1 MKGLKNT
8 LLKKLII
15 YSYIFLSIFAQ
26 PLLAAGVVRDQNRNQ
41 QVNVEK
47 APNGVPIVNIN
58 APNNNGVSHN
68 YFKEYNV
75 EKEGILLNNSAKEF
89 NRTQIGGIIQGN
101 SNLNGREANVILTE
115 VTGVNRSKIEG
126 YTEIVGKSAEY
137 ILANPNGIYL
147 NGAGFINTPRVI
159 LTTGKSITDELGDL
173 KGFSIDDGTVVIG
186 SQGIDGKNVRMV
198 DIISRTAELNGAVY
212 GGEEVNVVLGRND
225 YDHQTKKVTPKAEKA
240 GEKPKVALDAKALG
254 SLYAGRIYLQS
265 TEKGVGV
272 NSQGE
277 MLAGAGD
284 FEVDVNGRLILNDAQ
299 AKNDIKIKAENV
311 EIQKRAVTENNI
323 NINTKD
329 IVNTGAIAANKNINV
344 KSSNIENK
352 GSISSKSITIANK
365 EKIVNTGKISADSVK
380 ISSNDMENKE
390 LTVVNADIDLT
401 GNLKTE
407 SMKAV
412 ENLSIKGKNIEST
425 GTMIANKKV
434 KIESTNLS
442 NKGDISAD
450 EIKINNQNKIV
461 NEKNIIA
468 SSVDITSKSLD
479 NKEIVQGEI
488 LNLKILDSLNNN
500 GTLLGKTFSLEA
512 DKVINTSSIYGEN
525 QLKINT
531 ASIENNGLQSN
542 IGGKSLTNI
551 HSGTLTNT
559 GKVSS
564 EYLTLNINSILTN
577 AGILYAENLKI
588 NTVALNN
595 NSDINS
601 KISTDISADNLTS
614 TGNIISE
621 GKLNLEGIQINN
633 SGNILADNINIKS
646 SNFIN
651 SGEVQSDILKLD
663 SLISILNKGNLV
675 SKDLNIKSKNI
686 ENTGTIYGDLSLVL
700 TSDKYINK
708 NSAITAGNILTLNSI
723 VENDGNILGEKV
735 TFTGTEIKNTGNITG
750 EDTLHITSDLNNT
763 GTVQGKN
770 LVSIIGNIDNS
781 QNIKSEKVLNISGN
795 IINTGYIYGE
805 NADVV
810 GNITNSGDILS
821 LSNMKISGNII
832 NNKNLNSGDK
842 LTLLSSNILNNDRI
856 SALALS
862 ITGVKL
868 VNNGMITGEKGI
880 FNIDNIENY
889 GTLYGKNTLSITGNN
904 LINNKLIQ
912 GSNDLYISSQIIENK
927 DDLFAGNNIS
937 LIAISLDNI
946 GRIIGDG
953 NLTFNTSNLF
963 TNSNLIQ
970 GNNIKIAG
978 IDNSGKIVAKE
989 GIEAVEIKNS
999 GTISALKSLK
1009 SNKLLN
1015 LILGKTILGENL
1027 TLEEELL
1034 NKGIISVKG
1043 DITAKNISNTGSI
1056 VSDKNIVLKE
1066 LDNSSGT
1073 IEGKNINIVNTGL
1086 FNNQSGKLKV
1096 FDNDSILYIKAL
1108 DINNNLGEVHAQ
1120 GTADLNIAG
1129 NLILTGSY
1137 IGNTLLKITADSLTS
1152 NINLENGGDIV
1163 LNLSGDFLNNNK
1175 FASGKNITI
1184 SAKDL
1189 VNNKTLGSL
1198 RNFAV
1203 NLSGK
1208 LDNLD
1213 SMILGNGNNIIT
1225 TAGDINN
1232 SGFLTSQN
1240 NLTVNSKDLIN
1251 NGQIASGNILNLNS
1265 NNITNNNFA
1274 LLYSKNDTFITAKK
1288 DFFNNK
1294 GDIYSGN
1301 NVEIKALGKVQNN
1314 AATIEAIGDIYIEAA
1329 QIENLG
1335 EITGSHSVIG
1345 KVPASAVT
1353 TNVTQQEK
1361 DKIKNKFLKL
1371 IAEMNEGKNNKYDK
1385 AHFDSMELEW
1395 IDKIESNYTSKMAYI
1410 SSGKNI
1416 TLKTTGDVIN
1426 RESNILANKDVNIS
1440 AVNLKNENFVV
1451 DITTNSQWKAK
1462 YYTYVWEEGGSGN
1475 NDNNGTAGG
1484 HWTKIY
1490 HKDLKLTEPFIQKM
1504 GTDKATKISAGNKI
1518 NISAVQVGNGVQSRD
1533 SNTVNSK
1540 NVNVGQVILNSSNVG
1555 KTGTINTENYITI
1568 PEGDKGL
1575 FVVNKDLVNSARV
1588 SIIDKDN
1595 KVDKIISDSEF
1606 KEKIAVGNGELVF
1619 NNNSISND
1627 KAPGFSYL
1635 IESNVKFTDMG
1646 YYMGSDYFFGKIGFN
1661 PEKNIKLLG
1670 DAFYESRVVN
1680 RAILESTGKR
1690 YLNGAASEKEQMQI
1704 LLDNSIKAMED
1715 FNLSIGTALTKEQ
1728 INNLKSDIIWYV
1740 EEEVNGINV
1749 LVPKVYLSKETL
1761 ASLGNNQT
1769 GMMAGNGINI
1779 SAVEVNNTGNI
1790 KSSGSITI
1798 NAEKILNKSVLG
1810 DFKALIAGNDIEI
1823 VSVNDIKNI
1832 GAEIS
1837 ADNNISLESIKGSI
1851 WNKST
1856 LRENTNLN
1864 GIVISNFEDSGEIKA
1879 GNNITISANNNF
1891 VNSAG
1896 ALKANNNIAV
1906 SSNDIVL
1913 DTIQLNNSTNKKNY
1927 QKETIENIGGHIS
1940 SNNVTLTADNNIE
1953 IKGSVVKGVNEVA
1966 LSGNEIKIES
1976 AENYSYEK
1984 DGSGKNYTIK
1994 EKVNNIGSTVTG
2006 ENISISADKNVNIKG
2021 SDVIANSELRLKAGE
2036 DVNLTASIDS
2046 DYYEHQESKK
2056 KSFGRGKSKTEVKYS
2071 TSHNGTNLI
2080 GENVSIESGKN
2091 TVTIGSNIQAGPEG
2105 SAVIN
2110 AGGDIVQGSVK
2121 DINYSYKKTTKTGFL
2136 GLTGSSKSTEQYKEE
2151 AVKSNTISGI
2161 GGTSYDAGNGVLL
2174 EGVTV
2179 VSTGNITLKG
2189 KEVSINPVETE
2200 AYQEEIK
2207 KKKGFSSSFS
2217 GGTASFSYG
2226 KSKDEIKTTQTTNT
2240 ASTIVSQGKVDIE
2253 ATEGKAVLKSV
2264 DIYGETGIDIKGHEG
2279 VELIVAKDKTTVDE
2293 KHKSSSIGIS
2303 AGVASSIKTTIDNVR
2318 DIDKL
2323 TDFGG
2328 NSYDIANTASDLV
2341 GAIKEG
2347 AEAINKVT
2355 SDIYKKKSENSA
2367 SSNLEGISTDINS
2380 YITVNAGVNKSKSEY
2395 HSSSESTVKNKLES
2409 KGDINIS
2416 SGAGSVII
2424 EGTDIKTEKD
2434 LNLSASKDVVVKSSK
2449 DEYSSSSSSSS
2460 KGLNADLTVSTNP
2473 ETSLLGSVTAS
2484 QSKGKGNSEGTINVN
2499 SKFEVGGTHKVEAG
2513 EKVIYEGANVEA
2525 GRVKIKGEKV
2535 IIASSKDTEKSSSK
2549 NSNSSIKVTPGTPG
2563 FSGEVNIG
2571 HREGNGE
2578 KEWVSDQTSIIAK
2591 EGGIIESKDFTNSG
2605 AIIGSES
2612 EENKLIVK
2620 AENITVE
2627 HLKDKD
2633 TNKVSGGGIN
2643 IKGTGVPNLSIVTG
2657 GQDKRQDTNATAV
2670 NTDFIV
2676 KGDNKTAEELGF
2688 NTDLDKTQVITKD
2701 EDKVLDAELH
2711 TDLLNQSE
2719 RDKIT
2724 QAGEKIGDLAEAIAN
2739 SNDGGIFN
2747 TYKENRYGNLF
2758 NKYAASQK
2766 EYLAMLGDPN
2776 LSDIDKR
2783 NVVNELIAGFLKDR
2797 KYEGKMPEVIIG
2809 SKTEAVDSRYDGNER
2824 IFITKEDLNS
2834 SDVLSKLGH
2843 ELGHFNIYDKDEKT
2857 ARNIEKKINVVIN
2870 TSETNGEYN
2879 SQLEKLKDKYK
2890 DLPNREKAIELQNKI
2905 PDKYKEKFAVPVPLP
2920 VLVGGV
2926 VLIGGYY
2933 YIQNSEEN
2941 KETWNKFQED
2951 LKKEWE
2957 SVKDK
2962 GIAYAEFHQIY
2973 MEAFLAK
2980 QNIIIGAEEG
2990 IGTLTFPREIP
3001 DEFKLPPILVGKKPE
3016 ELHDKDIHESP
3027 GTPPILPV
3035 TNTAD
3040 TEGKGKVE
3048 KTNIHVGEIPEVNKE
3063 IIHAITEK
3071 EAREKY
3077 KNTLNK
3083 TKVEGEYPSYKSNSD
3098 ILRDQL
3104 VKAGVE
3110 EPNYSNAAHHV
3121 VAVLGTGMPDAT
3133 KILKELGIE
3142 GNSASNG
3149 VFLPTIGADTTDLTE
3164 VPHVG
3169 PNGKSY
3175 KDTVNDRVK
3184 NVYDEAIKK
3193 GLSKDK
3199 IIEKVVKE
3207 INNIKID
3214 LQTGKLKINK
3224 AEL

>member
-1 MKGLKNT
+1 MKGLKNI

-15 YSYIFLSIFAQ
+15 YSYIFLSIFTQ

-41 QVNVEK
+41 QMNVEK

-101 SNLNGREANVILTE
+101 SNLNGKEANVILTE

-173 KGFSIDDGTVVIG
+173 KGFSVDDGTVVIG

-311 EIQKRAVTENNI
+311 EIQKRAVAENNI

-412 ENLSIKGKNIEST
+412 ENLSIKGKSIENT

-450 EIKINNQNKIV
+450 EIKINNQNNIV
-461 NEKNIIA
+461 NEKNIIGL
-468 SSVDITSKSLD
+468 TT
-479 NKEIVQGEI
+479 EIVSSSIENKGLIQGDI
-488 LNLKILDSLNNN
+488 LALSIINNVENSGNVAGKELSLSIGNL
-500 GTLLGKTFSLEA
+500 
-512 DKVINTSSIYGEN
+512 INTSTIYGEN
-525 QLKINT
+525 QLKINA

-595 NSDINS
+595 NNDINS

-735 TFTGTEIKNTGNITG
+735 TFTGTEIKNTENITG

-1175 FASGKNITI
+1175 FISGNNITI
-1184 SAKDL
+1184 TAKDL
-1189 VNNKTLGSL
+1189 INNKTLGSL
-1198 RNFAV
+1198 RNFVV

-1240 NLTVNSKDLIN
+1240 SLTVNSKDLIN

-1274 LLYSKNDTFITAKK
+1274 LLYSKENMFITAKK

-1314 AATIEAIGDIYIEAA
+1314 TATIEAIGDIYIEAA

-1426 RESNILANKDVNIS
+1426 RESNILADKDVNIS

-1661 PEKNIKLLG
+1661 PEKNIRLLG

-1690 YLNGAASEKEQMQI
+1690 YLNGAANEKEQMQI

-1740 EEEVNGINV
+1740 EEEVNGVNV

-1779 SAVEVNNTGNI
+1779 SAVEVNNTGSI

-1879 GNNITISANNNF
+1879 GNDIIISANNNF

-1953 IKGSVVKGVNEVA
+1953 IKGSVVKGINGVA

-1984 DGSGKNYTIK
+1984 DGSGKNYTIR

-2006 ENISISADKNVNIKG
+2006 KNISISADKNINIKG
-2021 SDVIANSELRLKAGE
+2021 SDVIADSELRLKAGE

-2056 KSFGRGKSKTEVKYS
+2056 KSFGRGKSKTEVKYT
-2071 TSHNGTNLI
+2071 TSHNGANLI
-2080 GENVSIESGKN
+2080 GENVSIKSGKD
-2091 TVTIGSNIQAGPEG
+2091 TVIIGSNIQAGPEG

-2110 AGGDIVQGSVK
+2110 AGGDIVQAAVK

-2161 GGTSYDAGNGVLL
+2161 GGTSYDAGNGILL

-2189 KEVSINPVETE
+2189 KEVSINPVETQ

-2347 AEAINKVT
+2347 AEAFSKIKNDGQQENNSSPEGMKV
-2355 SDIYKKKSENSA
+2355 
-2367 SSNLEGISTDINS
+2367 ISTDINS

-2525 GRVKIKGEKV
+2525 GRVKIKGEEV

-2549 NSNSSIKVTPGTPG
+2549 NSSSSIKVSQTPVGVT
-2563 FSGEVNIG
+2563 GELNLSQNKS
-2571 HREGNGE
+2571 NGE
-2578 KEWVSDQTSIIAK
+2578 KEWVSNQTTIIAK

-2605 AIIGSES
+2605 AIIGSKS

-2657 GQDKRQDTNATAV
+2657 GQDKRQDTNATTV

-2688 NTDLDKTQVITKD
+2688 NTDLSKAQVITKD
-2701 EDKVLDAELH
+2701 EDKILDAELH
-2711 TDLLNQSE
+2711 TDLLNKSE
-2719 RDKIT
+2719 R
-2724 QAGEKIGDLAEAIAN
+2724 EKIADLGVNLSEIIQSIVN
-2739 SNDGGIFN
+2739 SDSGGVLN
-2747 TYKENRYGNLF
+2747 TYKAHKYGRLLEAHINKDPRYKGL
-2758 NKYAASQK
+2758 
-2766 EYLAMLGDPN
+2766 LGDPN
-2776 LSDIDKR
+2776 ISIEDKQR
-2783 NVVNELIAGFLKDR
+2783 VLNAAVNTFL
-2797 KYEGKMPEVIIG
+2797 
-2809 SKTEAVDSRYDGNER
+2809 TSRGYKGP
-2824 IFITKEDLNS
+2824 KV
-2834 SDVLSKLGH
+2834 DVLIGEESLSTRGKIVISKEKLNGLSFLEDLGH
-2843 ELGHFNIYDKDEKT
+2843 ELGHLVSYDDGNEDTAKIVEGKMGTLEETDTQGKYNDYLEILKEEYKNLKTEEETREWLATIPDNEKERLLPLIIDLGFSSQT
-2857 ARNIEKKINVVIN
+2857 AGTPDIV
-2870 TSETNGEYN
+2870 ETNKIETKDGQLYYNGNKVIILDEMKDGRVVVTPIQKDFILEQIEGAVLGETAGAILKIGGKWIITTSGGKYVV
-2879 SQLEKLKDKYK
+2879 SKSGKVIGKLKDIVKLSP
-2890 DLPNREKAIELQNKI
+2890 DQIEVLGKAVDSSPSGSINATKVFNSGVKI
-2905 PDKYKEKFAVPVPLP
+2905 PVKSA
-2920 VLVGGV
+2920 
-2926 VLIGGYY
+2926 
-2933 YIQNSEEN
+2933 EN
-2941 KETWNKFQED
+2941 K
-2951 LKKEWE
+2951 
-2957 SVKDK
+2957 
-2962 GIAYAEFHQIY
+2962 
-2973 MEAFLAK
+2973 
-2980 QNIIIGAEEG
+2980 
-2990 IGTLTFPREIP
+2990 
-3001 DEFKLPPILVGKKPE
+3001 KLV
-3016 ELHDKDIHESP
+3016 
-3027 GTPPILPV
+3027 
-3035 TNTAD
+3035 
-3040 TEGKGKVE
+3040 
-3048 KTNIHVGEIPEVNKE
+3048 KE
-3063 IIHAITEK
+3063 IIEKGDIKGELTEK
-3071 EAREKY
+3071 LVNNLAKEKKY
-3077 KNTLNK
+3077 KLL
-3083 TKVEGEYPSYKSNSD
+3083 EGKYGSNNGIDHIFFSKDGKSLI
-3098 ILRDQL
+3098 ILDSKQMKGNGSFQL
-3104 VKAGVE
+3104 LPKGAGGNVQLSKKWIE
-3110 EPNYSNAAHHV
+3110 A
-3121 VAVLGTGMPDAT
+3121 VADNIKDPAT
-3133 KILKELGIE
+3133 KKLLKNNLKNGQIKTGVIGVDKKTGDLIL
-3142 GNSASNG
+3142 
-3149 VFLPTIGADTTDLTE
+3149 
-3164 VPHVG
+3164 VP
-3169 PNGKSY
+3169 
-3175 KDTVNDRVK
+3175 VNTK
-3184 NVYDEAIKK
+3184 
-3193 GLSKDK
+3193 
-3199 IIEKVVKE
+3199 
-3207 INNIKID
+3207 
-3214 LQTGKLKINK
+3214 
-3224 AEL
+3224 

>member
-1 MKGLKNT
+1 MEKLRNNF
-8 LLKKLII
+8 LKKLII
-15 YSYIFLSIFAQ
+15 YGYIFLSIFTQ
-26 PLLAAGVVRDQNRNQ
+26 PLFAAGVVRDQNRNQ

-212 GGEEVNVVLGRND
+212 GGEEVNLVLGRND

-311 EIQKRAVTENNI
+311 EIQKRAVAENNI

-390 LTVVNADIDLT
+390 LTTVNADIDLT

-412 ENLSIKGKNIEST
+412 ENLSIKGKNIENT

-450 EIKINNQNKIV
+450 EIKINNQNNIV

-525 QLKINT
+525 
-531 ASIENNGLQSN
+531 
-542 IGGKSLTNI
+542 
-551 HSGTLTNT
+551 
-559 GKVSS
+559 
-564 EYLTLNINSILTN
+564 YLTITTN
-577 AGILYAENLKI
+577 KYA
-588 NTVALNN
+588 
-595 NSDINS
+595 
-601 KISTDISADNLTS
+601 
-614 TGNIISE
+614 
-621 GKLNLEGIQINN
+621 
-633 SGNILADNINIKS
+633 
-646 SNFIN
+646 
-651 SGEVQSDILKLD
+651 
-663 SLISILNKGNLV
+663 
-675 SKDLNIKSKNI
+675 
-686 ENTGTIYGDLSLVL
+686 
-700 TSDKYINK
+700 NK
-708 NSAITAGNILTLNSI
+708 NLGITAGEILSLSGN
-723 VENDGNILGEKV
+723 VENDGNILGKKAA
-735 TFTGTEIKNTGNITG
+735 FTGTEIKNTGTITG
-750 EDTLHITSDLNNT
+750 EDTLYITSDLYNS
-763 GTVQGKN
+763 GTIQGKN
-770 LVSIIGNIDNS
+770 LVTVTGNVDNS
-781 QNIKSEKVLNISGN
+781 KNIKSEKGLNISGN
-795 IINTGYIYGE
+795 VINTGYIYSE
-805 NADVV
+805 DTDII
-810 GNITNSGDILS
+810 GNITNSGDILA
-821 LSNMKISGNII
+821 LSYMKISGNII
-832 NNKNLNSGDK
+832 NNKNLNSGNK
-842 LTLLSSNILNNDRI
+842 LILLSSSILNNDRI
-856 SALALS
+856 SAQDLLA
-862 ITGVKL
+862 TGVKL
-868 VNNGMITGEKGI
+868 INNGIITGEKGI
-880 FNIDNIENY
+880 LNIDDIENY

-912 GSNDLYISSQIIENK
+912 SSKDLDISLQNIENK

-937 LIAISLDNI
+937 LIAISLDNT

-953 NLTFNTSNLF
+953 NLTFNTVNSF

-978 IDNSGKIVAKE
+978 VDNSGKIVAKE

-999 GTISALKSLK
+999 GTISALKNLK
-1009 SNKLLN
+1009 SNKLSN
-1015 LILGKTILGENL
+1015 LLLGKTVLGENL

-1043 DITAKNISNTGSI
+1043 DMTAKNVSNTGSI
-1056 VSDKNIVLKE
+1056 ISDKNIVLKE

-1096 FDNDSILYIKAL
+1096 FDNDSVLYIKAI
-1108 DINNNLGEVHAQ
+1108 DINNTSGEVHAQ
-1120 GTADLNIAG
+1120 GTADLNITG
-1129 NLILTGSY
+1129 NLVLTGSY
-1137 IGNTLLKITADSLTS
+1137 IGNTLLKITANSLTS
-1152 NINLENGGDIV
+1152 NVDLENGGDIV

-1175 FASGKNITI
+1175 FVSGNNITI
-1184 SAKDL
+1184 SAVNL
-1189 VNNKTLGSL
+1189 TNNKTLGSL
-1198 RNFAV
+1198 GSFNV
-1203 NLSGK
+1203 VLTGK

-1213 SMILGNGNNIIT
+1213 SIILGNGNNIIT
-1225 TAGDINN
+1225 NAGDINN

-1240 NLTVNSKDLIN
+1240 SLTINSKDLIN

-1274 LLYSKNDTFITAKK
+1274 LLYSKENMVITVKK
-1288 DFFNNK
+1288 DIVNTK

-1301 NVEIKALGKVQNN
+1301 NIEIKALGKVQNN
-1314 AATIEAIGDIYIEAA
+1314 AATIEAIGDIYIEGA

-1335 EITGSHSVIG
+1335 EVTGSHSITG
-1345 KVPASAVT
+1345 KIPGISSDVDMDLI
-1353 TNVTQQEK
+1353 
-1361 DKIKNKFLKL
+1361 DKTIL
-1371 IAEMNEGKNNKYDK
+1371 NNK
-1385 AHFDSMELEW
+1385 SNLIMQELFTDYIGGIGSWTWFHEHSSDLGVYLHE
-1395 IDKIESNYTSKMAYI
+1395 IDKVESNYTSIMAYI

-1426 RESNILANKDVNIS
+1426 REGNILADKDINIS
-1440 AVNLKNENFVV
+1440 AVNLKNENYTIDVEVNSEWRRDYELHGSAMYTLPYDTYLMDGKVYNHNRDKGYVV
-1451 DITTNSQWKAK
+1451 
-1462 YYTYVWEEGGSGN
+1462 V
-1475 NDNNGTAGG
+1475 ND
-1484 HWTKIY
+1484 KI
-1490 HKDLKLTEPFIQKM
+1490 IQKV
-1504 GTDKATKISAGNKI
+1504 GTDKATKISAGNNI
-1518 NISAVQVGNGVQSRD
+1518 NISAVKVGNGALSSD
-1533 SNTVNSK
+1533 PNAVNSK
-1540 NVNVGQVILNSSNVG
+1540 NINVGQVILSSNNIS
-1555 KTGTINTENYITI
+1555 KTGTINTESYITI

-1575 FVVNKDLVNSARV
+1575 FIVNKDLVNSAGV
-1588 SIIDKDN
+1588 SVTEK
-1595 KVDKIISDSEF
+1595 DKIT
-1606 KEKIAVGNGELVF
+1606 VGNGELIF
-1619 NNNSISND
+1619 NNNSVSNN
-1627 KAPGFSYL
+1627 KTPGFSYL

-1661 PEKNIKLLG
+1661 PEKNIRLLG

-1690 YLNGAASEKEQMQI
+1690 YLNGTANEKEQMQT
-1704 LLDNSIKAMED
+1704 LLDNSITAMED
-1715 FNLSIGTALTKEQ
+1715 FNLSIGVALTKEQ
-1728 INNLKSDIIWYV
+1728 INNLKNDIIWYV
-1740 EEEVNGINV
+1740 EEEVNGVNV

-1779 SAVEVNNTGNI
+1779 SAVEVNNTGSI
-1790 KSSGSITI
+1790 KSDGSITI
-1798 NAEKILNKSVLG
+1798 NTEEFLNKSVLG

-1837 ADNNISLESIKGSI
+1837 AENTVSLESIKGSI

-1856 LRENTNLN
+1856 ARVNDLTYKIDSDIKNTAK
-1864 GIVISNFEDSGEIKA
+1864 ISGADISIKA
-1879 GNNITISANNNF
+1879 GENYINTA
-1891 VNSAG
+1891 
-1896 ALKANNNIAV
+1896 ALVEGKGNVEIAAKEV
-1906 SSNDIVL
+1906 VI
-1913 DTIQLNNSTNKKNY
+1913 DTI
-1927 QKETIENIGGHIS
+1927 EMH
-1940 SNNVTLTADNNIE
+1940 D
-1953 IKGSVVKGVNEVA
+1953 
-1966 LSGNEIKIES
+1966 
-1976 AENYSYEK
+1976 YEK
-1984 DGSGKNYTIK
+1984 QGGKKNYTIT
-1994 EKVNNIGSTVTG
+1994 ESYTNAGSVITG
-2006 ENISISADKNVNIKG
+2006 ENISISADKNINIKG
-2021 SDVIANSELRLKAGE
+2021 SDIIADSELRLKAGE

-2080 GENVSIESGKN
+2080 GENLSIESGKD
-2091 TVTIGSNIQAGPEG
+2091 TVIIGSNIQAGPEG

-2110 AGGDIVQGSVK
+2110 AGGDIVQAAVK

-2136 GLTGSSKSTEQYKEE
+2136 GLTGSSKSAEQYKEE

-2161 GGTSYDAGNGVLL
+2161 GGTSYDAGNGILL

-2189 KEVSINPVETE
+2189 KEVSINPVETQ

-2264 DIYGETGIDIKGHEG
+2264 DIYGEAGIDIKGHEG

-2293 KHKSSSIGIS
+2293 KHKSSSIGVS
-2303 AGVASSIKTTIDNVR
+2303 VGVAGSIKTTIDNVR

-2323 TDFGG
+2323 TDFSG

-2347 AEAINKVT
+2347 AEAINKVKPKVVD
-2355 SDIYKKKSENSA
+2355 SNGNIASE
-2367 SSNLEGISTDINS
+2367 NLEGIVSTDVNS
-2380 YITVNAGVNKSKSEY
+2380 YITVSAGVNKSKSEY

-2473 ETSLLGSVTAS
+2473 KDMLGSVTAS
-2484 QSKGKGNSEGTINVN
+2484 QSKGKGNSEGTVNVN

-2513 EKVIYEGANVEA
+2513 EKVIYEGANAEA
-2525 GRVKIKGEKV
+2525 GRVEIKGKEV

-2549 NSNSSIKVTPGTPG
+2549 NSSSSIKVTPSPLSPIGVT
-2563 FSGEVNIG
+2563 GELNVSQKK
-2571 HREGNGE
+2571 GNGE

-2633 TNKVSGGGIN
+2633 TNKVSGGGIEVT
-2643 IKGTGVPNLSIVTG
+2643 GTGVPNLSVVTG
-2657 GQDKRQDTNATAV
+2657 GQDKRQNTNATAV
-2670 NTDFIV
+2670 NTEFEIA
-2676 KGDNKTAEELGF
+2676 GESKTAEELGF
-2688 NTDLDKTQVITKD
+2688 NTDLSKAQEITKD

-2719 RDKIT
+2719 RDKIAE
-2724 QAGEKIGDLAEAIAN
+2724 AGDYLESIYKGITDSGVGGKINTIKEQIYGDMLKKAAENYPGFVKFDEKVIDENGEILTDKLNEKGNRVQDLLKYFASSIGYEGEIPRILIGDLSPGEEAFASTSDNTIAIDRN
-2739 SNDGGIFN
+2739 ILASADSNKI
-2747 TYKENRYGNLF
+2747 L
-2758 NKYAASQK
+2758 SI
-2766 EYLAMLGDPN
+2766 LA
-2776 LSDIDKR
+2776 
-2783 NVVNELIAGFLKDR
+2783 
-2797 KYEGKMPEVIIG
+2797 
-2809 SKTEAVDSRYDGNER
+2809 
-2824 IFITKEDLNS
+2824 
-2834 SDVLSKLGH
+2834 H
-2843 ELGHFNIYDKDEKT
+2843 ELGHFNGYDSGTESTASRIENAVSGAVSKKESTGDYEAYFKNMYEGKDISGKE
-2857 ARNIEKKINVVIN
+2857 AQKIID
-2870 TSETNGEYN
+2870 G
-2879 SQLEKLKDKYK
+2879 
-2890 DLPNREKAIELQNKI
+2890 I
-2905 PDKYKEKFAVPVPLP
+2905 P
-2920 VLVGGV
+2920 
-2926 VLIGGYY
+2926 
-2933 YIQNSEEN
+2933 EEN
-2941 KETWNKFQED
+2941 KEKIGGGLSFSITNTFGASAGVGITLYTTYDPENRKFEFFTT
-2951 LKKEWE
+2951 L
-2957 SVKDK
+2957 DK
-2962 GIAYAEFHQIY
+2962 SI
-2973 MEAFLAK
+2973 
-2980 QNIIIGAEEG
+2980 N
-2990 IGTLTFPREIP
+2990 IGTPTFSGSVG
-3001 DEFKLPPILVGKKPE
+3001 LVIFPKAVSS
-3016 ELHDKDIHESP
+3016 KDI
-3027 GTPPILPV
+3027 
-3035 TNTAD
+3035 
-3040 TEGKGKVE
+3040 EGKSSVIGGGVSYYGLDVYNPNLNENE
-3048 KTNIHVGEIPEVNKE
+3048 KSGIKFSIGLAPSFPFSGEI
-3063 IIHAITEK
+3063 H
-3071 EAREKY
+3071 
-3077 KNTLNK
+3077 
-3083 TKVEGEYPSYKSNSD
+3083 
-3098 ILRDQL
+3098 
-3104 VKAGVE
+3104 
-3110 EPNYSNAAHHV
+3110 
-3121 VAVLGTGMPDAT
+3121 TG
-3133 KILKELGIE
+3133 
-3142 GNSASNG
+3142 
-3149 VFLPTIGADTTDLTE
+3149 
-3164 VPHVG
+3164 
-3169 PNGKSY
+3169 
-3175 KDTVNDRVK
+3175 TVNESTVIGGVDEVYLIEVENGIIKSIDK
-3184 NVYDEAIKK
+3184 NLNLK
-3193 GLSKDK
+3193 GVNYWKSR
-3199 IIEKVVKE
+3199 
-3207 INNIKID
+3207 
-3214 LQTGKLKINK
+3214 
-3224 AEL
+3224 

>member
-1 MKGLKNT
+1 MEKLRNSF
-8 LLKKLII
+8 LKKLII
-15 YSYIFLSIFAQ
+15 YGYIFLSIFMQ
-26 PLLAAGVVRDQNRNQ
+26 PLLAAGVVKDQSRNQ

-47 APNGVPIVNIN
+47 APNGVPVVNIN
-58 APNNNGVSHN
+58 APNKNGVSRNH
-68 YFKEYNV
+68 FKEYNV
-75 EKEGILLNNSAKEF
+75 GKEGILLNNSSKEF
-89 NRTQIGGIIQGN
+89 NKTQIGGIIQGN

-115 VTGVNRSKIEG
+115 VTGVNKSRIEG

-159 LTTGKSITDELGDL
+159 LTTGKSITDELGNL

-225 YDHQTKKVTPKAEKA
+225 YDHQTKKVTPKADKA
-240 GEKPKVALDAKALG
+240 GDKPKVALDAKALG

-284 FEVDVNGRLILNDAQ
+284 FEVDVNGRLVLNDAQ

-311 EIQKRAVTENNI
+311 EIQKRVIAENNV
-323 NINTKD
+323 NVDTKD
-329 IVNTGAIAANKNINV
+329 IINTGVVTANKNITV

-352 GSISSKSITIANK
+352 GGISSKSININNK
-365 EKIVNTGKISADSVK
+365 EKIVNTGKISADNVK
-380 ISSNDMENKE
+380 ISSKDMENKE
-390 LTVVNADIDLT
+390 LTAVNADINLT
-401 GNLKTE
+401 GNLKTK
-407 SMKAV
+407 SIKAV
-412 ENLSIKGKNIEST
+412 ENLNIKGKNIENT
-425 GTMIANKKV
+425 DTIAANKKV
-434 KIESTNLS
+434 QIESADIS

-450 EIKINNQNKIV
+450 EIKINNQNNIV
-461 NEKNIIA
+461 NEKNITA
-468 SSVDITSKSLD
+468 SIVDITSKSLV
-479 NKEIVQGEI
+479 NKEEIQGEI
-488 LNLKILDSLNNN
+488 LNLKILDSFNNN
-500 GTLLGKTFSLEA
+500 GILLGKNITLNA
-512 DKVINTSSIYGEN
+512 DKVINTSTIYGE
-525 QLKINT
+525 K
-531 ASIENNGLQSN
+531 
-542 IGGKSLTNI
+542 
-551 HSGTLTNT
+551 
-559 GKVSS
+559 
-564 EYLTLNINSILTN
+564 YLTI
-577 AGILYAENLKI
+577 
-588 NTVALNN
+588 
-595 NSDINS
+595 
-601 KISTDISADNLTS
+601 
-614 TGNIISE
+614 
-621 GKLNLEGIQINN
+621 
-633 SGNILADNINIKS
+633 
-646 SNFIN
+646 
-651 SGEVQSDILKLD
+651 
-663 SLISILNKGNLV
+663 
-675 SKDLNIKSKNI
+675 
-686 ENTGTIYGDLSLVL
+686 
-700 TSDKYINK
+700 TSDKYTNK
-708 NSAITAGNILTLNSI
+708 NSGVTAGEILTLNSNI
-723 VENDGNILGEKV
+723 ENDGNILGEKV
-735 TFTGTEIKNTGNITG
+735 IFTGTEIKNIGSITG
-750 EDTLHITSDLNNT
+750 EDTLHITSNLNNS
-763 GTVQGKN
+763 GTIQGKN
-770 LVSIIGNIDNS
+770 LVSITGNIDNS
-781 QNIKSEKVLNISGN
+781 KNIKSEKVLNISGN
-795 IINTGYIYGE
+795 VINTGYIYGE
-805 NADVV
+805 NADIV

-842 LTLLSSNILNNDRI
+842 LILLSSNILNNDRI
-856 SALALS
+856 SALDLS
-862 ITGVKL
+862 VTGVKL
-868 VNNGMITGEKGI
+868 VNNGIITGEKGI
-880 FNIDNIENY
+880 FNIDDIENY
-889 GTLYGKNTLSITGNN
+889 GTLYGKNTLSVTGNN

-912 GSNDLYISSQIIENK
+912 GSKDLYINSQNIENK

-970 GNNIKIAG
+970 GNNIKVTG

-989 GIEAVEIKNS
+989 EIEAVEIKNN
-999 GTISALKSLK
+999 GTISALKNLK
-1009 SNKLLN
+1009 SNKLSN
-1015 LILGKTILGENL
+1015 LLLGKTILGENL

-1043 DITAKNISNTGSI
+1043 DMTAKNVSNTGSI
-1056 VSDKNIVLKE
+1056 ISDKNIVLKE
-1066 LDNSSGT
+1066 LDNSNGT
-1073 IEGKNINIVNTGL
+1073 IEGKNINIVNIGIL
-1086 FNNQSGKLKV
+1086 NNQSGKIKV
-1096 FDNDSILYIKAL
+1096 FDNDSVLHVKAL
-1108 DINNNLGEVHAQ
+1108 GINNNSGEVHAQ
-1120 GTADLNIAG
+1120 GTVDLNIAG

-1137 IGNTLLKITADSLTS
+1137 IGNNLLKITANSLTS
-1152 NINLENGGDIV
+1152 NINLENVGDIV
-1163 LNLSGDFLNNNK
+1163 VNLSGDLLNNNK
-1175 FASGKNITI
+1175 FVSGNNITI
-1184 SAKDL
+1184 TAKDL
-1189 VNNKTLGSL
+1189 INNKTLGSL
-1198 RNFAV
+1198 GNF
-1203 NLSGK
+1203 NIILTGK

-1213 SMILGNGNNIIT
+1213 SIILGNGNNIIT
-1225 TAGDINN
+1225 TAENVNN

-1240 NLTVNSKDLIN
+1240 SLTVNSKDLVN
-1251 NGQIASGNILNLNS
+1251 NGQIASGNVLILNS

-1274 LLYSKNDTFITAKK
+1274 LLYSKENMFITAKK
-1288 DFFNNK
+1288 DLVNNK

-1301 NVEIKALGKVQNN
+1301 NVEIKVLEKVQNN

-1329 QIENLG
+1329 QIENFG
-1335 EITGSHSVIG
+1335 EVTGSHSITG
-1345 KVPASAVT
+1345 KIPGISSDVDMGSI
-1353 TNVTQQEK
+1353 
-1361 DKIKNKFLKL
+1361 DKTIL
-1371 IAEMNEGKNNKYDK
+1371 NNK
-1385 AHFDSMELEW
+1385 SNLIMQELFTDYIGGIGSWTWYHGHASDLGVYLHE
-1395 IDKIESNYTSKMAYI
+1395 IDKVESNYTSTMAYI

-1426 RESNILANKDVNIS
+1426 REGNILADKDINIS
-1440 AVNLKNENFVV
+1440 AVNLKNENYTVDVEVNSEWRRDYELHGSAMYTLPYDTYLMDGKVYNYNRDKGYVV
-1451 DITTNSQWKAK
+1451 
-1462 YYTYVWEEGGSGN
+1462 V
-1475 NDNNGTAGG
+1475 ND
-1484 HWTKIY
+1484 KI
-1490 HKDLKLTEPFIQKM
+1490 IQKL
-1504 GTDKATKISAGNKI
+1504 GTDKATKISAGNNI
-1518 NISAVQVGNGVQSRD
+1518 NISAVKVGNGALSSD
-1533 SNTVNSK
+1533 PNAVNSK
-1540 NVNVGQVILNSSNVG
+1540 NINVGQVILNSNNIS
-1555 KTGTINTENYITI
+1555 KTGTINTESFITI

-1575 FVVNKDLVNSARV
+1575 FVVNKDLVNSAGV
-1588 SIIDKDN
+1588 SVTEK
-1595 KVDKIISDSEF
+1595 DKIT
-1606 KEKIAVGNGELVF
+1606 VGNGELIF
-1619 NNNSISND
+1619 NNNSVSNN
-1627 KAPGFSYL
+1627 KIPGFSYL

-1661 PEKNIKLLG
+1661 PEKNIRLLG

-1690 YLNGAASEKEQMQI
+1690 YLNGAANEKEQMQI
-1704 LLDNSIKAMED
+1704 LLDNSITAMED

-1740 EEEVNGINV
+1740 EEEVNGVNV

-1769 GMMAGNGINI
+1769 GMMAGNGMNI
-1779 SAVEVNNTGNI
+1779 SAVEVNNTGSI
-1790 KSSGSITI
+1790 KSNGSITI
-1798 NAEKILNKSVLG
+1798 NTEEFLNKSVLG

-1837 ADNNISLESIKGSI
+1837 AENTVSLESIKGSI

-1856 LRENTNLN
+1856 ARVNDLTYKIDSDIENTAK
-1864 GIVISNFEDSGEIKA
+1864 ISGTNISIKA
-1879 GNNITISANNNF
+1879 GENYTNTA
-1891 VNSAG
+1891 
-1896 ALKANNNIAV
+1896 ALVEGKGNVDIAAKEAV
-1906 SSNDIVL
+1906 I
-1913 DTIQLNNSTNKKNY
+1913 DTIEMY
-1927 QKETIENIGGHIS
+1927 
-1940 SNNVTLTADNNIE
+1940 D
-1953 IKGSVVKGVNEVA
+1953 
-1966 LSGNEIKIES
+1966 
-1976 AENYSYEK
+1976 YEK
-1984 DGSGKNYTIK
+1984 QGGKKNYTIT
-1994 EKVNNIGSTVTG
+1994 ESYTNAGSVITG
-2006 ENISISADKNVNIKG
+2006 ENIFISADKNINIKG
-2021 SDVIANSELRLKAGE
+2021 SDIIADSELRLKAGE

-2080 GENVSIESGKN
+2080 GENVSIESGKD
-2091 TVTIGSNIQAGPEG
+2091 TVIIGSNIQAGPEG

-2110 AGGDIVQGSVK
+2110 AGGDIVQAAVK

-2161 GGTSYDAGNGVLL
+2161 GGTSYDAGNGILL

-2189 KEVSINPVETE
+2189 KEVAINPVETQ

-2253 ATEGKAVLKSV
+2253 ATERKAVLKSV

-2293 KHKSSSIGIS
+2293 KYKSSSIGVS
-2303 AGVASSIKTTIDNVR
+2303 VGVAGSIKTTIDNVR

-2355 SDIYKKKSENSA
+2355 SDKYKDKSQNA
-2367 SSNLEGISTDINS
+2367 SLENLEGISTDVNS
-2380 YITVNAGVNKSKSEY
+2380 YITVSAGVNKSKSEY

-2473 ETSLLGSVTAS
+2473 KDMLGSVTAS
-2484 QSKGKGNSEGTINVN
+2484 QSKGKGNSEGTVNVN

-2525 GRVKIKGEKV
+2525 GRVEIKGEEV

-2549 NSNSSIKVTPGTPG
+2549 NSNSSIKVTPGTPS
-2563 FSGEVNIG
+2563 FSGEINVG
-2571 HREGNGE
+2571 HRESNGE

-2633 TNKVSGGGIN
+2633 TNKVSGGGIE
-2643 IKGTGVPNLSIVTG
+2643 ITGAGVPNLSVVTG
-2657 GQDKRQDTNATAV
+2657 GQNKRQDTNATAV
-2670 NTDFIV
+2670 NTEFEIA
-2676 KGDNKTAEELGF
+2676 GESKTAEELGF
-2688 NTDLDKTQVITKD
+2688 NTDLEKAQVITKA

-2719 RDKIT
+2719 RDKIAE
-2724 QAGEKIGDLAEAIAN
+2724 AGEKIGDLAGALAN

-2747 TYKENRYGNLF
+2747 TYKENRFGNLLNDYIKKSGVSGLF
-2758 NKYAASQK
+2758 LDDKISL
-2766 EYLAMLGDPN
+2766 E
-2776 LSDIDKR
+2776 DKR
-2783 NVVNELIAGFLKDR
+2783 NALNNLVEGFLKDR
-2797 KYEGKMPEVIIG
+2797 GYTGPMPEIHIG
-2809 SKTEAVDSRYDGNER
+2809 SESFSVDSSKGIGEK
-2824 IFITKEDLNS
+2824 IFISQDSLTSGN
-2834 SDVLSKLGH
+2834 VLQILGH
-2843 ELGHFNIYDKDEKT
+2843 ELGHLVKYDKDEKT
-2857 ARNIEKKINVVIN
+2857 ADNVGNKIEEIKA
-2870 TSETNGEYN
+2870 GEEKDYN
-2879 SQLEKLKDKYK
+2879 EYLASIKDKYK
-2890 DLPNREKAIELQNKI
+2890 DLPSLEESKELENRI
-2905 PDKYKEKFAVPVPLP
+2905 PDEYKEKFAVPVPLP

-2941 KETWNKFQED
+2941 KETWNKFQEE

-2990 IGTLTFPREIP
+2990 IGTLTFPGEIP

-3027 GTPPILPV
+3027 GTPPIPPV
-3035 TNTAD
+3035 TNTAHDGGTKDLPD
-3040 TEGKGKVE
+3040 TGTLVNEPPKVE
-3048 KTNIHVGEIPEVNKE
+3048 DKNIMV
-3063 IIHAITEK
+3063 ITEK

-3077 KNTLNK
+3077 TNTLNK

-3110 EPNYSNAAHHV
+3110 EPNYSNAAHHI

>member
-1 MKGLKNT
+1 MKGLKNI

-15 YSYIFLSIFAQ
+15 YSYIFLSIFTQ

-41 QVNVEK
+41 QMNVEK

-89 NRTQIGGIIQGN
+89 NKTQIGGIIQGN

-311 EIQKRAVTENNI
+311 EIQKRAVAENNI

-380 ISSNDMENKE
+380 ISSNDMKNKE

-412 ENLSIKGKNIEST
+412 ENLSIKGKNIENT

-450 EIKINNQNKIV
+450 EIKINNQNNIV
-461 NEKNIIA
+461 NEKNIIGL
-468 SSVDITSKSLD
+468 TT
-479 NKEIVQGEI
+479 EIVSSSIENKGLIQGDI
-488 LNLKILDSLNNN
+488 LALSIINNVENSGNVAGKELSLSIGNL
-500 GTLLGKTFSLEA
+500 
-512 DKVINTSSIYGEN
+512 INTSTIYGEN
-525 QLKINT
+525 QLKINA

-750 EDTLHITSDLNNT
+750 EDTLHFTSDLNNT

-1198 RNFAV
+1198 GNFAV

-1213 SMILGNGNNIIT
+1213 SIILGNGNNIIT

-1240 NLTVNSKDLIN
+1240 SLTVNSKDLIN

-1274 LLYSKNDTFITAKK
+1274 LLYSKENMFITAKK

-1371 IAEMNEGKNNKYDK
+1371 ISEMNEGKNNKYDK

-1426 RESNILANKDVNIS
+1426 RESNILADKDVNIS

-1661 PEKNIKLLG
+1661 PEKNIRLLG

-1690 YLNGAASEKEQMQI
+1690 YLNGAANEKEQMQI

-1740 EEEVNGINV
+1740 EEEVNGVNV

-1879 GNNITISANNNF
+1879 GNDIIISANNNF

-1927 QKETIENIGGHIS
+1927 QKETIENVGGHIS

-2006 ENISISADKNVNIKG
+2006 ENISISADKNINIKG
-2021 SDVIANSELRLKAGE
+2021 SDIAADSELRLKAGE

-2056 KSFGRGKSKTEVKYS
+2056 KSFGRGKSTTEVKYT
-2071 TSHNGTNLI
+2071 TSHNGANLI
-2080 GENVSIESGKN
+2080 GENVSIESGKD
-2091 TVTIGSNIQAGPEG
+2091 TVIIGSNIQAGPEG

-2110 AGGDIVQGSVK
+2110 AGGDIVQAAVK

-2161 GGTSYDAGNGVLL
+2161 SGTSYDAGSGVLL

-2347 AEAINKVT
+2347 AEAVNKVT

-2473 ETSLLGSVTAS
+2473 KDMLGSVTAS
-2484 QSKGKGNSEGTINVN
+2484 QSKGKGNSKGTINVN

-2525 GRVKIKGEKV
+2525 GRVEIKGEEV

-2549 NSNSSIKVTPGTPG
+2549 NSNSSIKVTPGAPG
-2563 FSGEVNIG
+2563 FSGEVNVG

-2578 KEWVSDQTSIIAK
+2578 KEWVSDQTTIIAK

-2688 NTDLDKTQVITKD
+2688 NTDLDKAQVITKD

-2783 NVVNELIAGFLKDR
+2783 NVVNELIADFLKDR

-2857 ARNIEKKINVVIN
+2857 AGNIEKKINVVIN

-2890 DLPNREKAIELQNKI
+2890 DLPNGEKAIELQNKI

-2980 QNIIIGAEEG
+2980 QNIIIGVEEG
-2990 IGTLTFPREIP
+2990 IGTLTFPGEIP

-3027 GTPPILPV
+3027 GTPPIPPV

>member
-1 MKGLKNT
+1 MKGLKNI

-15 YSYIFLSIFAQ
+15 YSYIFLSIFTQ

-311 EIQKRAVTENNI
+311 EIQKRAIAENNI

-329 IVNTGAIAANKNINV
+329 IVNTGAIAANKNITV

-407 SMKAV
+407 SIKAV
-412 ENLSIKGKNIEST
+412 ENLSIKGKNIENT

-450 EIKINNQNKIV
+450 EIKINNQNNIV
-461 NEKNIIA
+461 NEKNIIGL
-468 SSVDITSKSLD
+468 TT
-479 NKEIVQGEI
+479 EIVSSSIENKGLIQGDI
-488 LNLKILDSLNNN
+488 LALSIINNVENSGNVAGKELSLSIGNL
-500 GTLLGKTFSLEA
+500 
-512 DKVINTSSIYGEN
+512 INTSTIYGEN
-525 QLKINT
+525 QLKINA

-551 HSGTLTNT
+551 HTGTLTNT

-750 EDTLHITSDLNNT
+750 ENTLHITSDLNNT

-1198 RNFAV
+1198 GNFAV

-1213 SMILGNGNNIIT
+1213 SIILGNGNNIIT

-1240 NLTVNSKDLIN
+1240 SLTVNSKDLIN

-1274 LLYSKNDTFITAKK
+1274 LLYSKENMFITAKK

-1426 RESNILANKDVNIS
+1426 RESNILADKDVNIS

-1451 DITTNSQWKAK
+1451 DITTNSSWKSK
-1462 YYTYVWEEGGSGN
+1462 YYTYVWEEGGGDYGGDNSDHGGSG
-1475 NDNNGTAGG
+1475 GG
-1484 HWTKIY
+1484 GRWSKVY
-1490 HKDLKLTEPFIQKM
+1490 HEDLKLIESFIQKV

-1661 PEKNIKLLG
+1661 PEKNIRLLG

-1690 YLNGAASEKEQMQI
+1690 YLNGAANEKEQMQI

-1740 EEEVNGINV
+1740 EEEVNGVNV

-1976 AENYSYEK
+1976 AKNYSYEK

-2006 ENISISADKNVNIKG
+2006 ENISISADKNINIKG
-2021 SDVIANSELRLKAGE
+2021 SDIAADSELRLKAGE

-2056 KSFGRGKSKTEVKYS
+2056 KSFGRGKSTTEVKYT
-2071 TSHNGTNLI
+2071 TSHNGANLI
-2080 GENVSIESGKN
+2080 GKNVSIESGKD
-2091 TVTIGSNIQAGPEG
+2091 TVIIGSNIQAGPEG

-2110 AGGDIVQGSVK
+2110 AGGDIVQAAVK

-2161 GGTSYDAGNGVLL
+2161 GGTSYDAGNGILL

-2189 KEVSINPVETE
+2189 KEVSINPVETQ

-2279 VELIVAKDKTTVDE
+2279 VELIVAKNKQTVDE

-2347 AEAINKVT
+2347 AEAVGKFIPKVT
-2355 SDIYKKKSENSA
+2355 KDNSSMASE
-2367 SSNLEGISTDINS
+2367 NLEGIVSTDINN
-2380 YITVNAGVNKSKSEY
+2380 YITVSAGVNKSKSEY
-2395 HSSSESTVKNKLES
+2395 HSSSESTVKNLLES

-2416 SGAGSVII
+2416 SDAGSVII

-2434 LNLSASKDVVVKSSK
+2434 LNLLASKDVVVKSSK
-2449 DEYSSSSSSSS
+2449 DEYSSSSGSSS

-2473 ETSLLGSVTAS
+2473 ETSLLGSITAS

-2525 GRVKIKGEKV
+2525 GRVKIKGEEV

-2549 NSNSSIKVTPGTPG
+2549 NSNSSIKVTPGAPG
-2563 FSGEVNIG
+2563 FSGEVNVG

-2578 KEWVSDQTSIIAK
+2578 KEWVSDQTTIIAK

-2605 AIIGSES
+2605 AIIGSKR

-2676 KGDNKTAEELGF
+2676 KEDNKTAEELGF
-2688 NTDLDKTQVITKD
+2688 NTDLSKAQVITKD

-2719 RDKIT
+2719 RDKIVK
-2724 QAGEKIGDLAEAIAN
+2724 AGEYLEAVYDGITDPGVGGKGNTIKEKVYGKLFKEKGQESHHYIKLEEKTIDENGEIIAKDLNEKANRVQALVDSFAADLKYKGETPRILIGDLPPGVEAFASPENNTIA
-2739 SNDGGIFN
+2739 I
-2747 TYKENRYGNLF
+2747 
-2758 NKYAASQK
+2758 
-2766 EYLAMLGDPN
+2766 
-2776 LSDIDKR
+2776 
-2783 NVVNELIAGFLKDR
+2783 DR
-2797 KYEGKMPEVIIG
+2797 K
-2809 SKTEAVDSRYDGNER
+2809 
-2824 IFITKEDLNS
+2824 
-2834 SDVLSKLGH
+2834 VLALADANKVLTLVGH
-2843 ELGHFNIYDKDEKT
+2843 ELGHFNSYDANTESTAKRVEDAIQGTKNKGKYTEK
-2857 ARNIEKKINVVIN
+2857 IEKEFQEKYAGRDISGSEAQKIID
-2870 TSETNGEYN
+2870 S
-2879 SQLEKLKDKYK
+2879 
-2890 DLPNREKAIELQNKI
+2890 I
-2905 PDKYKEKFAVPVPLP
+2905 P
-2920 VLVGGV
+2920 
-2926 VLIGGYY
+2926 
-2933 YIQNSEEN
+2933 EEN
-2941 KETWNKFQED
+2941 KENSTTGYNINVGASFGGRVGAGISRYVTRDYKNDKVTVFHTLDGALQITNPDLDTSLGFSFFPFVNDPTILEGRAHSIGVSFKIPYLEVVGGEFDIIYNTNNEWLGVKFSIGKSFYPFGVRASIAD
-2951 LKKEWE
+2951 GATIIKKEE
-2957 SVKDK
+2957 
-2962 GIAYAEFHQIY
+2962 
-2973 MEAFLAK
+2973 
-2980 QNIIIGAEEG
+2980 
-2990 IGTLTFPREIP
+2990 LTFYEYNKKYHPRG
-3001 DEFKLPPILVGKKPE
+3001 GK
-3016 ELHDKDIHESP
+3016 
-3027 GTPPILPV
+3027 
-3035 TNTAD
+3035 
-3040 TEGKGKVE
+3040 
-3048 KTNIHVGEIPEVNKE
+3048 
-3063 IIHAITEK
+3063 
-3071 EAREKY
+3071 
-3077 KNTLNK
+3077 
-3083 TKVEGEYPSYKSNSD
+3083 
-3098 ILRDQL
+3098 
-3104 VKAGVE
+3104 
-3110 EPNYSNAAHHV
+3110 
-3121 VAVLGTGMPDAT
+3121 
-3133 KILKELGIE
+3133 
-3142 GNSASNG
+3142 NG
-3149 VFLPTIGADTTDLTE
+3149 
-3164 VPHVG
+3164 
-3169 PNGKSY
+3169 Y
-3175 KDTVNDRVK
+3175 
-3184 NVYDEAIKK
+3184 
-3193 GLSKDK
+3193 
-3199 IIEKVVKE
+3199 
-3207 INNIKID
+3207 
-3214 LQTGKLKINK
+3214 
-3224 AEL
+3224 

>member
-1 MKGLKNT
+1 MKGLKNI

-15 YSYIFLSIFAQ
+15 YSYIFLSIFTQ

-41 QVNVEK
+41 QMNVEK

-212 GGEEVNVVLGRND
+212 G
-225 YDHQTKKVTPKAEKA
+225 
-240 GEKPKVALDAKALG
+240 
-254 SLYAGRIYLQS
+254 
-265 TEKGVGV
+265 
-272 NSQGE
+272 
-277 MLAGAGD
+277 
-284 FEVDVNGRLILNDAQ
+284 
-299 AKNDIKIKAENV
+299 
-311 EIQKRAVTENNI
+311 
-323 NINTKD
+323 
-329 IVNTGAIAANKNINV
+329 
-344 KSSNIENK
+344 
-352 GSISSKSITIANK
+352 
-365 EKIVNTGKISADSVK
+365 
-380 ISSNDMENKE
+380 
-390 LTVVNADIDLT
+390 
-401 GNLKTE
+401 
-407 SMKAV
+407 
-412 ENLSIKGKNIEST
+412 
-425 GTMIANKKV
+425 
-434 KIESTNLS
+434 
-442 NKGDISAD
+442 
-450 EIKINNQNKIV
+450 
-461 NEKNIIA
+461 
-468 SSVDITSKSLD
+468 
-479 NKEIVQGEI
+479 
-488 LNLKILDSLNNN
+488 
-500 GTLLGKTFSLEA
+500 
-512 DKVINTSSIYGEN
+512 
-525 QLKINT
+525 
-531 ASIENNGLQSN
+531 
-542 IGGKSLTNI
+542 
-551 HSGTLTNT
+551 
-559 GKVSS
+559 
-564 EYLTLNINSILTN
+564 
-577 AGILYAENLKI
+577 
-588 NTVALNN
+588 
-595 NSDINS
+595 
-601 KISTDISADNLTS
+601 
-614 TGNIISE
+614 
-621 GKLNLEGIQINN
+621 
-633 SGNILADNINIKS
+633 
-646 SNFIN
+646 
-651 SGEVQSDILKLD
+651 GEVQSDILKLD

-1034 NKGIISVKG
+1034 NKGIISVKE

-1198 RNFAV
+1198 GNFAV

-1213 SMILGNGNNIIT
+1213 SIILGNGNNIIT

-1240 NLTVNSKDLIN
+1240 SLTVNSKDLIN

-1274 LLYSKNDTFITAKK
+1274 LLYSKENMFITAKK

-1661 PEKNIKLLG
+1661 PEKNIRLLG

-1690 YLNGAASEKEQMQI
+1690 YLNGAANEKEQMQI

-1740 EEEVNGINV
+1740 EEEVNGVNV

-1779 SAVEVNNTGNI
+1779 SAVEVNNTGSI
-1790 KSSGSITI
+1790 KSDGSITI
-1798 NAEKILNKSVLG
+1798 NTEEFLNKSVLG

-1879 GNNITISANNNF
+1879 GNDIIISANNNF

-1927 QKETIENIGGHIS
+1927 QKETIENVVGHIS

-1953 IKGSVVKGVNEVA
+1953 IKGSVVKGINGVA

-2006 ENISISADKNVNIKG
+2006 ENISISADKNINIKG
-2021 SDVIANSELRLKAGE
+2021 SDVIADSELRLKAGE

-2056 KSFGRGKSKTEVKYS
+2056 KSFGRGKSKTEVKYT

-2161 GGTSYDAGNGVLL
+2161 GGTSYDAGNGILL

-2226 KSKDEIKTTQTTNT
+2226 KSKDEIKTTQSTNT

-2264 DIYGETGIDIKGHEG
+2264 DIYGEAGIDIKGHEG

-2293 KHKSSSIGIS
+2293 KHKSSSIGVS
-2303 AGVASSIKTTIDNVR
+2303 VGVAGSIKTTIDNVR

-2347 AEAINKVT
+2347 AEAVGKFIPKVT
-2355 SDIYKKKSENSA
+2355 KDNSSMASE
-2367 SSNLEGISTDINS
+2367 NLEGIVSTDINN
-2380 YITVNAGVNKSKSEY
+2380 YITVSAGVNKSKSEY
-2395 HSSSESTVKNKLES
+2395 HSSSESTVKNLLES

-2416 SGAGSVII
+2416 SDAGSVII

-2434 LNLSASKDVVVKSSK
+2434 LNLLASKDVVVKSSK
-2449 DEYSSSSSSSS
+2449 DEYSSSSGSSS

-2473 ETSLLGSVTAS
+2473 ETSLLGSITAS

-2513 EKVIYEGANVEA
+2513 EKVIYEGTNVEA
-2525 GRVKIKGEKV
+2525 GRVKIKGEEV

-2549 NSNSSIKVTPGTPG
+2549 NSSSSIKVSQTPVGVT
-2563 FSGEVNIG
+2563 GELNLSQNKS
-2571 HREGNGE
+2571 NGE
-2578 KEWVSDQTSIIAK
+2578 KEWVSDQTTIIAK

-2605 AIIGSES
+2605 AIIGSKS

-2633 TNKVSGGGIN
+2633 TNKVSGGGIE
-2643 IKGTGVPNLSIVTG
+2643 ISGTGVPNLSVVTG

-2676 KGDNKTAEELGF
+2676 KEDNKTAEELGF
-2688 NTDLDKTQVITKD
+2688 NTDLSKAQVITKD

-2719 RDKIT
+2719 RDKIVK
-2724 QAGEKIGDLAEAIAN
+2724 AGEYLEAVYDGITDPGVGGKGNTIKEKVYGKLFKEKGQESHHYIKLEEKTIDENGEIIAKDLNEKANRVQALVDSFAADLKYKGETPRILIGDLPPGVEAFASPENNTIA
-2739 SNDGGIFN
+2739 I
-2747 TYKENRYGNLF
+2747 
-2758 NKYAASQK
+2758 
-2766 EYLAMLGDPN
+2766 
-2776 LSDIDKR
+2776 
-2783 NVVNELIAGFLKDR
+2783 DR
-2797 KYEGKMPEVIIG
+2797 K
-2809 SKTEAVDSRYDGNER
+2809 
-2824 IFITKEDLNS
+2824 
-2834 SDVLSKLGH
+2834 VLALADANKVLTLVGH
-2843 ELGHFNIYDKDEKT
+2843 ELGHFNSYDANTESTAKRVEDAIQGTKNKGKYTEKLEKEFQEKYAGRDISGSQAQKIIDGISEESKEKYGFST
-2857 ARNIEKKINVVIN
+2857 ESFNIAGAFITRPNFGKSSYYIIN
-2870 TSETNGEYN
+2870 TKKEEGYLIETFDFGIGAGLLNLGASISTTILPKVN
-2879 SQLEKLKDKYK
+2879 S
-2890 DLPNREKAIELQNKI
+2890 
-2905 PDKYKEKFAVPVPLP
+2905 KED
-2920 VLVGGV
+2920 
-2926 VLIGGYY
+2926 LIGTGLALQGVGYKY
-2933 YIQNSEEN
+2933 YGMEN
-2941 KETWNKFQED
+2941 LTDMKGNFSGIKYIFGISVGTP
-2951 LKKEWE
+2951 KEWE
-2957 SVKDK
+2957 VHTSIDNTVFIQEKTININK
-2962 GIAYAEFHQIY
+2962 RIIETAKELEQLSQTPEATKKNLIKITGKTLKLRYEIY
-2973 MEAFLAK
+2973 LE
-2980 QNIIIGAEEG
+2980 NG
-2990 IGTLTFPREIP
+2990 
-3001 DEFKLPPILVGKKPE
+3001 GKEKVE
-3016 ELHDKDIHESP
+3016 NRK
-3027 GTPPILPV
+3027 
-3035 TNTAD
+3035 
-3040 TEGKGKVE
+3040 KGK
-3048 KTNIHVGEIPEVNKE
+3048 
-3063 IIHAITEK
+3063 
-3071 EAREKY
+3071 Y
-3077 KNTLNK
+3077 NT
-3083 TKVEGEYPSYKSNSD
+3083 
-3098 ILRDQL
+3098 R
-3104 VKAGVE
+3104 
-3110 EPNYSNAAHHV
+3110 
-3121 VAVLGTGMPDAT
+3121 
-3133 KILKELGIE
+3133 
-3142 GNSASNG
+3142 
-3149 VFLPTIGADTTDLTE
+3149 
-3164 VPHVG
+3164 
-3169 PNGKSY
+3169 
-3175 KDTVNDRVK
+3175 
-3184 NVYDEAIKK
+3184 
-3193 GLSKDK
+3193 
-3199 IIEKVVKE
+3199 
-3207 INNIKID
+3207 
-3214 LQTGKLKINK
+3214 
-3224 AEL
+3224 

>member
-1 MKGLKNT
+1 MEKLRNNF
-8 LLKKLII
+8 LKKLII
-15 YSYIFLSIFAQ
+15 YGYIFLSIFTQ
-26 PLLAAGVVRDQNRNQ
+26 PLFAAGVVRDQNRNQ
-41 QVNVEK
+41 QMNVEK

-173 KGFSIDDGTVVIG
+173 KGFSVDDGTVVIG

-311 EIQKRAVTENNI
+311 EIQKRAIAENDI

-390 LTVVNADIDLT
+390 LTTVNTDIDLT

-412 ENLSIKGKNIEST
+412 ENLSIKGKNIENT

-450 EIKINNQNKIV
+450 EIKINNQNNIV
-461 NEKNIIA
+461 NEKNIIGL
-468 SSVDITSKSLD
+468 TT
-479 NKEIVQGEI
+479 EIVSSSIENKGLIQGDI
-488 LNLKILDSLNNN
+488 LALSIINNVENSGNVAGKELSLSIGNL
-500 GTLLGKTFSLEA
+500 
-512 DKVINTSSIYGEN
+512 INTSTIYGEN
-525 QLKINT
+525 QLKINA

-551 HSGTLTNT
+551 HSGILTNT

-880 FNIDNIENY
+880 FNIDNIDNY

-1175 FASGKNITI
+1175 FVSGNNITI

-1240 NLTVNSKDLIN
+1240 SLTINSKDLIN

-1274 LLYSKNDTFITAKK
+1274 LLYSKENMFITAKK

-1314 AATIEAIGDIYIEAA
+1314 TATIEAIGDIYIEAA

-1426 RESNILANKDVNIS
+1426 RESNILADKDVNIS

-1490 HKDLKLTEPFIQKM
+1490 HKDLKLTEPFIQKI
-1504 GTDKATKISAGNKI
+1504 GTDKATKISAGNNI

-1661 PEKNIKLLG
+1661 PEKNIRLLG

-1690 YLNGAASEKEQMQI
+1690 YLNGAANEKEQMQI

-1740 EEEVNGINV
+1740 EEEVNGVNV

-1779 SAVEVNNTGNI
+1779 SAVEVNNTGSI
-1790 KSSGSITI
+1790 KSDGSITI
-1798 NAEKILNKSVLG
+1798 NTEEFLNKSVLG

-1879 GNNITISANNNF
+1879 GNDIIISANNNF

-1927 QKETIENIGGHIS
+1927 QKETIENVGGHIS

-1953 IKGSVVKGVNEVA
+1953 IKGSVVKGINGVA

-2006 ENISISADKNVNIKG
+2006 ENISISADKNINIKG
-2021 SDVIANSELRLKAGE
+2021 SDVIADSELRLKAGE

-2091 TVTIGSNIQAGPEG
+2091 TVIIGSNIQAGPEG

-2161 GGTSYDAGNGVLL
+2161 GGTSYDAGNGILL
-2174 EGVTV
+2174 EGVIV

-2189 KEVSINPVETE
+2189 KEVAINPVETQ

-2264 DIYGETGIDIKGHEG
+2264 DIYGEIGIDIKGHEG
-2279 VELIVAKDKTTVDE
+2279 VELIVAKNKQTVDE

-2367 SSNLEGISTDINS
+2367 SSNLEGISRDVNS
-2380 YITVNAGVNKSKSEY
+2380 YITVSAGVNKSKSEY

-2473 ETSLLGSVTAS
+2473 KDMLGSVTAS
-2484 QSKGKGNSEGTINVN
+2484 QSKGKGNSEGTVNVN

-2525 GRVKIKGEKV
+2525 GRVEIKGEEV

-2549 NSNSSIKVTPGTPG
+2549 NSNSSIKVTPEAPG
-2563 FSGEVNIG
+2563 FSGEINVG

-2578 KEWVSDQTSIIAK
+2578 KEWVSNQTSIIAK

-2633 TNKVSGGGIN
+2633 TNKVSGGGIEVT
-2643 IKGTGVPNLSIVTG
+2643 GTGVPNLSVVTG

-2670 NTDFIV
+2670 NTEFEIA
-2676 KGDNKTAEELGF
+2676 GESKTAEELGF
-2688 NTDLDKTQVITKD
+2688 NTDLSKTQVITKD

-2711 TDLLNQSE
+2711 TDLLNKSE
-2719 RDKIT
+2719 RDKIA

-2783 NVVNELIAGFLKDR
+2783 NVVNELIADFLKDR

-2843 ELGHFNIYDKDEKT
+2843 ELGHFNIYDKNEKT
-2857 ARNIEKKINVVIN
+2857 AGNIEKKINVVIN

-2890 DLPNREKAIELQNKI
+2890 DLPNGEKAIELQNKI

-2980 QNIIIGAEEG
+2980 QNIIIGVEEG
-2990 IGTLTFPREIP
+2990 IGTLTFPGEIP

-3027 GTPPILPV
+3027 GTPPIPPV

>member
-1 MKGLKNT
+1 MEKLRNNF
-8 LLKKLII
+8 LKKLII
-15 YSYIFLSIFAQ
+15 YGYIFLSIFTQ
-26 PLLAAGVVRDQNRNQ
+26 PLFAAGVVRDQNRNQ
-41 QVNVEK
+41 QMNVEK

-173 KGFSIDDGTVVIG
+173 KGFSVDDGTVVIG

-225 YDHQTKKVTPKAEKA
+225 YDHQTKKVTPKAEKT

-311 EIQKRAVTENNI
+311 DLQKRAIAENNI

-329 IVNTGAIAANKNINV
+329 IVNTGAIAANKNINA

-365 EKIVNTGKISADSVK
+365 EKIVNTGKISVDSVK

-390 LTVVNADIDLT
+390 LTTVNADIDLT

-412 ENLSIKGKNIEST
+412 ENLSIKGKNIENT

-525 QLKINT
+525 
-531 ASIENNGLQSN
+531 
-542 IGGKSLTNI
+542 
-551 HSGTLTNT
+551 
-559 GKVSS
+559 
-564 EYLTLNINSILTN
+564 YLTITTN
-577 AGILYAENLKI
+577 KYA
-588 NTVALNN
+588 
-595 NSDINS
+595 
-601 KISTDISADNLTS
+601 
-614 TGNIISE
+614 
-621 GKLNLEGIQINN
+621 
-633 SGNILADNINIKS
+633 
-646 SNFIN
+646 
-651 SGEVQSDILKLD
+651 
-663 SLISILNKGNLV
+663 
-675 SKDLNIKSKNI
+675 
-686 ENTGTIYGDLSLVL
+686 
-700 TSDKYINK
+700 NK
-708 NSAITAGNILTLNSI
+708 NLGITAGEILSLSGN
-723 VENDGNILGEKV
+723 VENDGNILGKKAA
-735 TFTGTEIKNTGNITG
+735 FTGTEIKNTGTITG
-750 EDTLHITSDLNNT
+750 EDTLYITSDLYNS
-763 GTVQGKN
+763 GTIQGKN
-770 LVSIIGNIDNS
+770 LVTVTGNVDNS
-781 QNIKSEKVLNISGN
+781 KNIKSEKGLNISGN
-795 IINTGYIYGE
+795 VINTGYIYSE
-805 NADVV
+805 DTDII
-810 GNITNSGDILS
+810 GNITNSGDILA
-821 LSNMKISGNII
+821 LSYMKISGNII
-832 NNKNLNSGDK
+832 NNKNLNSGNK
-842 LTLLSSNILNNDRI
+842 LILLSSSILNNDRI
-856 SALALS
+856 SAQDLLA
-862 ITGVKL
+862 TGVKL
-868 VNNGMITGEKGI
+868 INNGIITGEKGI
-880 FNIDNIENY
+880 LNIDDIENY

-912 GSNDLYISSQIIENK
+912 SSKDLDISSQNIENK

-937 LIAISLDNI
+937 LIAISLDNT

-970 GNNIKIAG
+970 GNNLKITG
-978 IDNSGKIVAKE
+978 VDNSGKIVAKE

-999 GTISALKSLK
+999 GTISALKNLK
-1009 SNKLLN
+1009 SNKLSN
-1015 LILGKTILGENL
+1015 LLLGKTILGENL

-1043 DITAKNISNTGSI
+1043 DMTAKNVSNTGSI
-1056 VSDKNIVLKE
+1056 ISDKNIVLKE

-1096 FDNDSILYIKAL
+1096 FDNDSVLYIKAL
-1108 DINNNLGEVHAQ
+1108 DINNNSGEVHAQ
-1120 GTADLNIAG
+1120 GTADLNITG
-1129 NLILTGSY
+1129 NLVLTGSY
-1137 IGNTLLKITADSLTS
+1137 IGNTLLKITANSLTS
-1152 NINLENGGDIV
+1152 NVDLENGGDIV

-1175 FASGKNITI
+1175 FVSGNNITI

-1198 RNFAV
+1198 GNFAA

-1240 NLTVNSKDLIN
+1240 SLTVNSKDLIN

-1274 LLYSKNDTFITAKK
+1274 LLYSKENMVITVKK
-1288 DFFNNK
+1288 DIVNTK

-1301 NVEIKALGKVQNN
+1301 NIKIKALGKVQNN
-1314 AATIEAIGDIYIEAA
+1314 AATIEAIGDIYIEGA

-1335 EITGSHSVIG
+1335 EVTGSHSITG
-1345 KVPASAVT
+1345 KIPGISSDVDMDLI
-1353 TNVTQQEK
+1353 
-1361 DKIKNKFLKL
+1361 DKTIL
-1371 IAEMNEGKNNKYDK
+1371 NNK
-1385 AHFDSMELEW
+1385 SNLIMQELFTDYIGGIGSWTWFHEHSSDLGVYLHE
-1395 IDKIESNYTSKMAYI
+1395 IDKVESNYTSIMAYI

-1426 RESNILANKDVNIS
+1426 REGNILADKDINIS
-1440 AVNLKNENFVV
+1440 AVNLKNENYTIDVEVNSEWRRDYELHGSAMYTLPYDTYLMDGKVYNHNRDKGYVV
-1451 DITTNSQWKAK
+1451 
-1462 YYTYVWEEGGSGN
+1462 V
-1475 NDNNGTAGG
+1475 ND
-1484 HWTKIY
+1484 KI
-1490 HKDLKLTEPFIQKM
+1490 IQKV
-1504 GTDKATKISAGNKI
+1504 GTDKATKISAGNNI
-1518 NISAVQVGNGVQSRD
+1518 NISAVKVGNGALSSD
-1533 SNTVNSK
+1533 PNAVNSK
-1540 NVNVGQVILNSSNVG
+1540 NINVGQVILSSNNIS
-1555 KTGTINTENYITI
+1555 KTGTINTESYITI

-1575 FVVNKDLVNSARV
+1575 FIVNKDLVNSAGV
-1588 SIIDKDN
+1588 SVTEK
-1595 KVDKIISDSEF
+1595 DKIT
-1606 KEKIAVGNGELVF
+1606 VGNGELIF
-1619 NNNSISND
+1619 NNNSVSNN
-1627 KAPGFSYL
+1627 KTPGFSYL

-1661 PEKNIKLLG
+1661 PEKNIRLLG

-1690 YLNGAASEKEQMQI
+1690 YLNGAANEKEQMQI
-1704 LLDNSIKAMED
+1704 LLDNSITAMED

-1728 INNLKSDIIWYV
+1728 INNLKNDIIWYV
-1740 EEEVNGINV
+1740 EEEVNGVNV

-1779 SAVEVNNTGNI
+1779 SAVEVNNTGSI
-1790 KSSGSITI
+1790 KSDGSITI
-1798 NAEKILNKSVLG
+1798 NTEEFLNKSVLG

-1837 ADNNISLESIKGSI
+1837 AENTVSLESIKGSI

-1856 LRENTNLN
+1856 ARVNDLTYKIDSDIENTAK
-1864 GIVISNFEDSGEIKA
+1864 ISGADISIKA
-1879 GNNITISANNNF
+1879 GENYINTA
-1891 VNSAG
+1891 
-1896 ALKANNNIAV
+1896 ALVEGKGNVEIAAKEV
-1906 SSNDIVL
+1906 VI
-1913 DTIQLNNSTNKKNY
+1913 DTI
-1927 QKETIENIGGHIS
+1927 EMH
-1940 SNNVTLTADNNIE
+1940 D
-1953 IKGSVVKGVNEVA
+1953 
-1966 LSGNEIKIES
+1966 
-1976 AENYSYEK
+1976 YEK
-1984 DGSGKNYTIK
+1984 QGGKKNYTIT
-1994 EKVNNIGSTVTG
+1994 ESYTNAGSVITG
-2006 ENISISADKNVNIKG
+2006 ENISISADKNINIKG
-2021 SDVIANSELRLKAGE
+2021 SDIIADSELRLKAGE
-2036 DVNLTASIDS
+2036 DVNLTVSIDS

-2080 GENVSIESGKN
+2080 GENVSIESGKD
-2091 TVTIGSNIQAGPEG
+2091 TVIIGSNIQAGPEG

-2110 AGGDIVQGSVK
+2110 AGGDIVQAAVK

-2161 GGTSYDAGNGVLL
+2161 GGTSYDAGNGILL

-2189 KEVSINPVETE
+2189 KEVSINPVETQ

-2347 AEAINKVT
+2347 AEAINKVKPKVVD
-2355 SDIYKKKSENSA
+2355 SNGNIASE
-2367 SSNLEGISTDINS
+2367 NLEGIVSTDVNS
-2380 YITVNAGVNKSKSEY
+2380 YITVSAGVNKSKSEY

-2473 ETSLLGSVTAS
+2473 KDMLGSVTAS
-2484 QSKGKGNSEGTINVN
+2484 QSKGKGNSEGTVNVN
-2499 SKFEVGGTHKVEAG
+2499 SKFEVGGTHKVEAR

-2525 GRVKIKGEKV
+2525 GRVEIKGEEV

-2549 NSNSSIKVTPGTPG
+2549 NSNSSIKVTPGAPG
-2563 FSGEVNIG
+2563 FLGEINVG

-2633 TNKVSGGGIN
+2633 TNKVSGGGIE
-2643 IKGTGVPNLSIVTG
+2643 ITGAGVPNLSVVTG

-2670 NTDFIV
+2670 NTEFEIA
-2676 KGDNKTAEELGF
+2676 GESKTAEELGF
-2688 NTDLDKTQVITKD
+2688 NTDLSKAQVITKD

-2719 RDKIT
+2719 RDKIAE
-2724 QAGEKIGDLAEAIAN
+2724 AGDYLESIYKGITDSGVGGKINTIKEQIYGDMLKKAAENYPGFVKFDEKVIDENGEILADKLNEKGNRVQDLLKYFASSVGYEGEIPRILIGDLSPGEEAFASTSDNTIAIDRN
-2739 SNDGGIFN
+2739 ILASADSNKI
-2747 TYKENRYGNLF
+2747 L
-2758 NKYAASQK
+2758 SI
-2766 EYLAMLGDPN
+2766 LA
-2776 LSDIDKR
+2776 
-2783 NVVNELIAGFLKDR
+2783 
-2797 KYEGKMPEVIIG
+2797 
-2809 SKTEAVDSRYDGNER
+2809 
-2824 IFITKEDLNS
+2824 
-2834 SDVLSKLGH
+2834 H
-2843 ELGHFNIYDKDEKT
+2843 ELGHFNGYDSGTESTASRVENAVSGAVSKKEATADYEAYFKNMYEGKDISGKE
-2857 ARNIEKKINVVIN
+2857 AQKIID
-2870 TSETNGEYN
+2870 G
-2879 SQLEKLKDKYK
+2879 
-2890 DLPNREKAIELQNKI
+2890 I
-2905 PDKYKEKFAVPVPLP
+2905 P
-2920 VLVGGV
+2920 
-2926 VLIGGYY
+2926 
-2933 YIQNSEEN
+2933 EEN
-2941 KETWNKFQED
+2941 KEKIGGGLSFSITNTFGASAGVGITLYTTYDSENRKFEFFTT
-2951 LKKEWE
+2951 L
-2957 SVKDK
+2957 DK
-2962 GIAYAEFHQIY
+2962 SI
-2973 MEAFLAK
+2973 
-2980 QNIIIGAEEG
+2980 N
-2990 IGTLTFPREIP
+2990 IGTPTFSGSVG
-3001 DEFKLPPILVGKKPE
+3001 LVIFPKAVSS
-3016 ELHDKDIHESP
+3016 KDI
-3027 GTPPILPV
+3027 
-3035 TNTAD
+3035 
-3040 TEGKGKVE
+3040 EGKSSVIGGGVSYYGLDVYNPNLNENE
-3048 KTNIHVGEIPEVNKE
+3048 KSGIKFSIGLAPSFPFSGEIHTGTINESTVIGGVDEVYLIEVENG
-3063 IIHAITEK
+3063 IIKSID
-3071 EAREKY
+3071 
-3077 KNTLNK
+3077 KNLNLK
-3083 TKVEGEYPSYKSNSD
+3083 GVNYWKS
-3098 ILRDQL
+3098 R
-3104 VKAGVE
+3104 
-3110 EPNYSNAAHHV
+3110 
-3121 VAVLGTGMPDAT
+3121 
-3133 KILKELGIE
+3133 
-3142 GNSASNG
+3142 
-3149 VFLPTIGADTTDLTE
+3149 
-3164 VPHVG
+3164 
-3169 PNGKSY
+3169 
-3175 KDTVNDRVK
+3175 
-3184 NVYDEAIKK
+3184 
-3193 GLSKDK
+3193 
-3199 IIEKVVKE
+3199 
-3207 INNIKID
+3207 
-3214 LQTGKLKINK
+3214 
-3224 AEL
+3224 